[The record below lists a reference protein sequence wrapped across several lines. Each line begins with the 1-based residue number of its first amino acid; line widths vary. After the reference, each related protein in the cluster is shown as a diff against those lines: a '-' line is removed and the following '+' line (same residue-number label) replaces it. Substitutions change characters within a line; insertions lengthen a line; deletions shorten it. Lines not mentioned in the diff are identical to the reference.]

1 MEILKNWAFSICCA
15 SIAGGILNL
24 FIPKGGT
31 QAIYKTVFCVFF
43 LCIVISPLADIR
55 FPDVDI
61 FNPEITENETFENT
75 FSATSEKY
83 LENEIIASVEEIL
96 KNENIICDDIFVKVN
111 ISEDGSININKFVLT
126 FKQLENADRLAEKIG
141 RISGITPEI
150 LILGVNKNE

>member
-1 MEILKNWAFSICCA
+1 MFS
-15 SIAGGILNL
+15 
-24 FIPKGGT
+24 FF
-31 QAIYKTVFCVFF
+31 VF
-43 LCIVISPLADIR
+43 VISPLSDIR

-150 LILGVNKNE
+150 LILGENKNE

>member
-1 MEILKNWAFSICCA
+1 MSESKLRDMSLDFAVSIINLVKELK
-15 SIAGGILNL
+15 
-24 FIPKGGT
+24 
-31 QAIYKTVFCVFF
+31 
-43 LCIVISPLADIR
+43 
-55 FPDVDI
+55 
-61 FNPEITENETFENT
+61 
-75 FSATSEKY
+75 
-83 LENEIIASVEEIL
+83 L